1 MKMRSAFG
9 GLVLA
14 TAILLSAP
22 ALAVPIAAVDVANAA
37 NSDNGQTQTQGWE
50 FKANAP
56 IYVTALGIFDGG
68 ADGLVDPHT
77 VGLWTDSAVLLASL
91 TVPEGTGTTKV
102 GNFRY
107 VDLAAPVLLAAGQN
121 YVIGAL
127 YLGTRDG
134 GTLDPDPADRDM
146 FISIGNSPART
157 FAPEI
162 EFIDPRISSQQT
174 SGLLFPTVQS
184 LHGFDAI
191 LGPNFLFTA
200 AQQVPEPPTFALFGA
215 ALLGLALSY
224 RARTR
229 C

>member
-1 MKMRSAFG
+1 MAISPAFG
-9 GLVLA
+9 SLVLA
-14 TAILLSAP
+14 SAILLSTP
-22 ALAVPIAAVDVANAA
+22 VLAVPIAAVDVANAG
-37 NSDNGQTQTQGWE
+37 NSMNNQTQTQGWE
-50 FKANAP
+50 FRVTAP
-56 IYVTALGIFDGG
+56 ISVTALGIFDGD

-77 VGLWTDSAVLLASL
+77 VGLWTDSANLLASL

-107 VDLAAPVLLAAGQN
+107 VDLVAPVQLTPGQS

-127 YLGTRDG
+127 YLGIQGG
-134 GTLDPDPADRDM
+134 GTLDPDPDDRDI
-146 FISIGNSPART
+146 FISIGHTPLRV

-184 LHGFDAI
+184 LSGFGAI
-191 LGPNFLFTA
+191 LGPSFLFKA
-200 AQQVPEPPTFALFGA
+200 AQVPEPSTFALFGV
-215 ALLGLALSY
+215 ALLGLGWSY

-229 C
+229 S

>member
-1 MKMRSAFG
+1 MEIKSAFS

-14 TAILLSAP
+14 SAILLATP
-22 ALAVPIAAVDVANAA
+22 ALAVPIAAVDVANTG

-50 FKANAP
+50 FRVTAP
-56 IYVTALGIFDGG
+56 ITVTALGIFDDG

-77 VGLWTDSAVLLASL
+77 VGLWTDSATLLASL

-102 GNFRY
+102 GSFRY
-107 VDLAAPVLLAAGQN
+107 VDLVTPIQLTAGQH
-121 YVIGAL
+121 YVIGGL

-146 FISIGNSPART
+146 FISIGNTPLRT

-184 LHGFDAI
+184 LHGYDAI
-191 LGPNFLFTA
+191 LGPSFLFEATR
-200 AQQVPEPPTFALFGA
+200 QVPEPPTFALLA
-215 ALLGLALSY
+215 VALLGLGLSR
-224 RARTR
+224 RARTPS
-229 C
+229 